1 MRQAVFIFF
10 TICCLCS
17 FSQKDLKGDL
27 KTVSNIMK
35 AQQLAWNNGDI
46 RGFMSF
52 YWNNDSLKFI
62 GSKGL
67 SYGWQKTLDNYIKSY
82 PDKTAMGI
90 LKFTILSTE
99 KLSKT
104 SIYVIGKWGLDKE
117 KPSGGH
123 FTLLWKKIDNKWV
136 IVADHTS

>member
-1 MRQAVFIFF
+1 MRKAVFILF

-17 FSQKDLKGDL
+17 FAQKDLKGDV
-27 KTVSNIMK
+27 KTVSNIML
-35 AQQLAWNNGDI
+35 AQQLAWNSGDI
-46 RGFMSF
+46 KGFMSF

-67 SYGWQKTLDNYIKSY
+67 TYGWQKTLDNYIKSY
-82 PDKTAMGI
+82 PDKTAMGV
-90 LKFTILSTE
+90 LKFTVLSYE
-99 KLSKT
+99 QLSKT
-104 SIYVIGKWGLDKE
+104 SIYVIGKWELEKE

>member
-17 FSQKDLKGDL
+17 FAQKDLKGDL